1 MAAADLPEVEIASL
15 PADMNALALV
25 SFLFENVFQVKKS
38 NGVLRKE
45 HFTPG
50 AIQLND
56 VKMTDPSAVLEL
68 APGSVLRLSKKH
80 AVRFK

>member
-1 MAAADLPEVEIASL
+1 
-15 PADMNALALV
+15 MNALALA
-25 SFLFENVFQVKKS
+25 SFLFETVFQIKKS
-38 NGVLRKE
+38 NGILRKE

-56 VKMTDPSAVLEL
+56 VKVTDPAAALEL

-80 AVRFK
+80 AVRFR

>member
-1 MAAADLPEVEIASL
+1 M
-15 PADMNALALV
+15 
-25 SFLFENVFQVKKS
+25 KKS

-68 APGSVLRLSKKH
+68 APGSILRLSKKH

>member
-1 MAAADLPEVEIASL
+1 
-15 PADMNALALV
+15 MNALALV

-56 VKMTDPSAVLEL
+56 VKMTDP
-68 APGSVLRLSKKH
+68 PPFWNWLRATSC
-80 AVRFK
+80 A

>member
-1 MAAADLPEVEIASL
+1 
-15 PADMNALALV
+15 MNALALV

-56 VKMTDPSAVLEL
+56 VK
-68 APGSVLRLSKKH
+68 
-80 AVRFK
+80 